1 MAETKS
7 KAFRADEGTI
17 ARINAWMEDNG
28 ISNGEALARMA
39 DIIDLSEAKGN
50 LAGRS
55 TEIANFESLVHQL
68 VTAYTASLQLAQ
80 NAEARIRDEFAKKL
94 DSQSDTIA
102 DLQKRVKTLSD
113 ETATAKADAN
123 DAMKELDSL
132 QREYD
137 EKVNELVAARAEA
150 QEAQE
155 AAQVA
160 RTQADRLTSL
170 TGDQAEEIR
179 ALRKSAAEADSLRK
193 KVADLASAL
202 DKAKED
208 AQRAAGR
215 AEEKLANEL
224 EKAVTRQEAAVLKA
238 EKAGQDALIK
248 TRETCQEAISKAQ
261 GQAQAAIESA
271 QAQAARYQ
279 VLCNELSAAAT
290 AGTSKPTRRTRR
302 KTAEENTE
310 GKERS
315 L

>member
-160 RTQADRLTSL
+160 RTQADRLTTL

-179 ALRKSAAEADSLRK
+179 SLRKSVAEADSLRK
-193 KVADLASAL
+193 KVADLTDAL
-202 DKAKED
+202 NKAKED

-224 EKAVTRQEAAVLKA
+224 EKATTRQEAAVLKA
-238 EKAGQDALIK
+238 EKAAQ
-248 TRETCQEAISKAQ
+248 ETLTTVRNECQSAISKAQ
-261 GQAQAAIESA
+261 AQAQAAIEAA

-279 VLCNELSAAAT
+279 ALCDELSAAAG
-290 AGTSKPTRRTRR
+290 ASKPTRRTRR
-302 KTAEENTE
+302 KTAEETE
-310 GKERS
+310 RGKERS